1 MKLNYNFLMIFVF
14 QEKNY
19 IKKQLLNVI
28 NYQKKENNKLN
39 NNMLK

>member
-19 IKKQLLNVI
+19 IKKQQLNVI